1 MFLSVII
8 NSVSQRLPLKAVM
21 GAGSKLPKCF
31 GGKYCTEILAMISCP
46 SLEVAGLEYVR
57 CAGSDELGVTV
68 MYGVPE
74 LPLSF
79 GGI

>member
-8 NSVSQRLPLKAVM
+8 NSVSQRLPLKTVM

-46 SLEVAGLEYVR
+46 SLEGSRAGV
-57 CAGSDELGVTV
+57 CAVCRLR
-68 MYGVPE
+68 
-74 LPLSF
+74 
-79 GGI
+79 